1 MIHLLRI
8 VNDNLILLTQL
19 TFSQSSF
26 FVHYSPDHF
35 AIPRS
40 ILDEDTFDLPAAAVV
55 VLALS
60 EHQLVVQLVA
70 VVAMLLLGLRV
81 QQHIAAVAGLD
92 RLSLAR
98 DSVVVVRI
106 ECAA

>member
-1 MIHLLRI
+1 MILEQLFHDTFTRI
-8 VNDNLILLTQL
+8 VNDNLILLKQL

-92 RLSLAR
+92 R
-98 DSVVVVRI
+98 
-106 ECAA
+106 